1 MICAFD
7 QAQTSKKA
15 CFYLMINK
23 ILISFLSLCGILVIG
38 VPLGLIVLVSFQS
51 WPQNVSLE
59 PKYSEIYQQTFEAQ
73 QELFICQWPDTKEFY
88 LETHETSGNCIGK
101 IDKGSKLRVKKVI
114 RRNKVFV
121 GTSVKVLIDIS
132 DPRYSNMAINAEYLI
147 INCLSL
153 GYSDNLAQFDPQYL
167 KNTEIRTLH
176 TAVQYG
182 DFKTV
187 KRMVE
192 KGMNL
197 NQVNLD
203 GKTPLHYAQQVDI
216 VQYLLE
222 KGANCQLTD
231 KLGRTLLHY
240 AAQDDH
246 LEMIKLLM
254 KNGASIDQKDKEG
267 NPPILIAAEARNFDA
282 VTLLLKSGADV
293 LIKGRNQNTV
303 LLSAAENDQLDS
315 VELALKFGADPST
328 KCGLSQMT
336 PLHWA
341 VRNDNPKMAKL
352 LVDAGAPINC
362 VNYNGDTPLHYAS
375 GNLQMLKFLI
385 DNGADIQQVN
395 RRGRSVLHEAC
406 ESNNLGII
414 QFLCKKGA
422 RVNQADNEGIT
433 PLHLVKMHGYH
444 GIVKGLENQ
453 NEEDSCGL

>member
-1 MICAFD
+1 
-7 QAQTSKKA
+7 
-15 CFYLMINK
+15 MINK

-88 LETHETSGNCIGK
+88 LETYETSGHCIGK

-114 RRNKVFV
+114 RRNKAFV
-121 GTSVKVLIDIS
+121 GTSVKVLVDIS
-132 DPRYSNMAINAEYLI
+132 DPHYSNMAINAEYLI
-147 INCLSL
+147 INYLSL
-153 GYSDNLAQFDPQYL
+153 GYSDDLAQFDPQYL

-192 KGMNL
+192 KGVNL
-197 NQVNLD
+197 NQGNLD
-203 GKTPLHYAQQVDI
+203 GKTPLHYARQVDI

-315 VELALKFGADPST
+315 VELALKFGADPSA

-336 PLHWA
+336 PLLLA
-341 VRNDNPKMAKL
+341 VRNDNLKMAKL

-362 VNYNGDTPLHYAS
+362 ANNNGDTPLHYAS

-414 QFLCKKGA
+414 QFLCEKGA

-433 PLHLVKMHGYH
+433 PLHLAKMHGYH
-444 GIVKGLENQ
+444 GIVKRLENQ
-453 NEEDSCGL
+453 NEEDSCGLCD